1 MKLYDYWIDAYG
13 NSHAISDM
21 NTQYISHCL
30 NQLRKWLDAWH
41 GIIPEMLTAEE
52 MKQRDEV
59 GMKAWFTFNGIPYIE
74 AFCAELKKRGID
86 E

>member
-52 MKQRDEV
+52 MK
-59 GMKAWFTFNGIPYIE
+59 
-74 AFCAELKKRGID
+74 
-86 E
+86 